1 MTQPGQFQSAEYQ
14 TQPGENVIHYEPNG
28 YAQQYSQTYYQP
40 QGDDEARYAAEQ
52 EAQQPQQES
61 QQNEKP
67 KQDGE
72 KKGGLNFDDLP
83 DDEYGALVTF
93 IRAQKR
99 TGGDDDDEETDIRIV
114 KKRSLWTPWKVREV
128 RVNKNGEEEAVAQK
142 VPQAWLETDV
152 FQGVSESEVP
162 NRRAMFGY
170 N

>member
-1 MTQPGQFQSAEYQ
+1 MTQPGQFQSSEYQ

-99 TGGDDDDEETDIRIV
+99 TGGDDDGEETDFRIV
-114 KKRSLWTPWKVREV
+114 KKLSLIHI
-128 RVNKNGEEEAVAQK
+128 
-142 VPQAWLETDV
+142 
-152 FQGVSESEVP
+152 
-162 NRRAMFGY
+162 
-170 N
+170 